1 MVKSGKTFVKTLAR
15 DISSL
20 LGDGGKIRKRE
31 GEREGM
37 LTFWPKAPRL
47 TCLSWWWLE
56 SRDWW
61 STRRLKGVE
70 PLQEAS
76 SMVVFELMM
85 C

>member
-1 MVKSGKTFVKTLAR
+1 
-15 DISSL
+15 
-20 LGDGGKIRKRE
+20 
-31 GEREGM
+31 M

-76 SMVVFELMM
+76 SMVMFELTGVLFV
-85 C
+85 CLFEVCE